1 MSAILLPPEAWGA
14 ALASLRGMG
23 PARLLGLLRRWT
35 PEEAWHRV
43 TDGSWLRHRDVVL
56 AVGRD
61 AARLAESW
69 VAGAD
74 STDVDAMWRRHVD
87 AGIGV
92 FTVRSLSYPRTL
104 VDDVEA
110 PAVLFARGDP
120 DVIAGPRVAI
130 VGTRDASQYGIDLA
144 YELGRDLS
152 AAGVAVVSGLAI
164 GIDGAAH
171 AGALAAATA
180 PPIAVV
186 GSGLDVVYPRRH
198 ESLWREVER
207 RGVVLSE
214 APLGAPPERW
224 RFPARNR
231 IIAALA
237 DVLVVVES
245 RELGGSMHTVA
256 EAQRRDRP
264 VFAAPGPVRSA
275 MSTGT
280 NRLLRDG
287 AQVLC
292 DAGDVLL
299 ALGLSAALHR
309 SVRDQ
314 RPEPSAADAEVLEA
328 VGWSPVS
335 LDALAARTAQP
346 LGQLALALDRLR
358 SDGWLSERGGWYE
371 RIARSDQ

>member
-1 MSAILLPPEAWGA
+1 
-14 ALASLRGMG
+14 MG
-23 PARLLGLLRRWT
+23 PARLLGLLRTWP
-35 PEEAWHRV
+35 PEEAWHHIR
-43 TDGSWLRHRDVVL
+43 DGSWLQHREVVV
-56 AVGRD
+56 AMGTG
-61 AARLAESW
+61 AARHAELW
-69 VAGAD
+69 MACAD
-74 STDVDAMWRRHVD
+74 ITDVGAVWQRHVD

-92 FTVRSLSYPRTL
+92 FTLRSPSYPTPL
-104 VDDVEA
+104 VDDVEP
-110 PAVLFARGDP
+110 PAVLFGRGDP
-120 DVIAGPRVAI
+120 DVIVGPRVAV

-144 YELGRDLS
+144 YELGRDLA
-152 AAGVAVVSGLAI
+152 AAGVAVVSGLAV

-231 IIAALA
+231 VIAALA
-237 DVLVVVES
+237 DVVIVVES

-275 MSTGT
+275 TSAGT

-292 DAGDVLL
+292 DASDVLL
-299 ALGLSAALHR
+299 ALGLSAALQR
-309 SVRDQ
+309 SVHEH
-314 RPEPSAADAEVLEA
+314 RPEPSADDAPVLEA
-328 VGWSPVS
+328 VGWSPIS
-335 LDALAARTAQP
+335 LDTLATRTARP
-346 LGQLALALDRLR
+346 LGSLALALDRLR
-358 SDGWLSERGGWYE
+358 SDGWLAERGGWYE
-371 RIARSDQ
+371 RIARSDR

>member
-1 MSAILLPPEAWGA
+1 MSPAGLPREAWSA
-14 ALASLRGMG
+14 ALAGLPAMG
-23 PARLLGLLRRWT
+23 PARLRGLLRKWS
-35 PEEAWHRV
+35 PEEAWHHIR
-43 TDGSWLRHRDVVL
+43 DGSWLRHRDVVV
-56 AVGRD
+56 AVGRG
-61 AARLAESW
+61 AARHAELWS
-69 VAGAD
+69 ACAD
-74 STDVDAMWRRHVD
+74 ITDVGSLWQRHVD

-92 FTVRSLSYPRTL
+92 FTLRSSSYPSPL
-104 VDDVEA
+104 VDDVEP
-110 PAVLFARGDP
+110 PAVLFGRGDP
-120 DVIAGPRVAI
+120 DVIVGPRVAI

-152 AAGVAVVSGLAI
+152 AAGVAVVSGLAV

-231 IIAALA
+231 VIAALA
-237 DVLVVVES
+237 DVVIVVES

-275 MSTGT
+275 TSAGT

-287 AQVLC
+287 AEVLC
-292 DAGDVLL
+292 DASDVLL
-299 ALGLSAALHR
+299 ALGLSAALQR
-309 SVRDQ
+309 SVHEH
-314 RPEPSAADAEVLEA
+314 RPEPNADDAQILEA
-328 VGWSPVS
+328 IGWSPVS
-335 LDALAARTAQP
+335 LDALATRTARP
-346 LGQLALALDRLR
+346 LGSLALALNRLR
-358 SDGWLSERGGWYE
+358 ADGWLAERGGWYE
-371 RIARSDQ
+371 RIARSDR

>member
-1 MSAILLPPEAWGA
+1 LW
-14 ALASLRGMG
+14 LAC
-23 PARLLGLLRRWT
+23 
-35 PEEAWHRV
+35 
-43 TDGSWLRHRDVVL
+43 
-56 AVGRD
+56 
-61 AARLAESW
+61 
-69 VAGAD
+69 AD
-74 STDVDAMWRRHVD
+74 STDVDELWQRHVD

-92 FTVRSLSYPRTL
+92 FTLRSPSYPGPL
-104 VDDVEA
+104 VDDVEP
-110 PAVLFARGDP
+110 PAVLFGRGDP
-120 DVIAGPRVAI
+120 DVIVGPRVAI

-198 ESLWREVER
+198 ESLWREVQR

-214 APLGAPPERW
+214 APLGAPPEQW

-237 DVLVVVES
+237 DVVIVVES

-275 MSTGT
+275 TSAGT

-292 DAGDVLL
+292 DAGDALL
-299 ALGLSAALHR
+299 ALGLSAALQR
-309 SVRDQ
+309 SVQ
-314 RPEPSAADAEVLEA
+314 EHRPAPSAADAEVLDA
-328 VGWSPVS
+328 VGWAPVS
-335 LDALAARTAQP
+335 LDALAVRTSRPVGA
-346 LGQLALALDRLR
+346 LAHALDRLR
-358 SDGWLSERGGWYE
+358 ADGWLAERGGWYE
-371 RIARSDQ
+371 RIARSDR

>member
-1 MSAILLPPEAWGA
+1 MSPAPLPPEAWSA
-14 ALASLRGMG
+14 ALTTLPAMG
-23 PARLLGLLRRWT
+23 PARLLGLLRRWR
-35 PEEAWHRV
+35 PEEAWHHV
-43 TDGSWLRHRDVVL
+43 ADASWLHDREVAL

-61 AARLAESW
+61 AGRMAELW
-69 VAGAD
+69 VACAD
-74 STDVDAMWRRHVD
+74 TTDVAAVWQRHLDAS
-87 AGIGV
+87 IGV
-92 FTVRSLSYPRTL
+92 LTLRSHSYPAPL
-104 VDDVEA
+104 LDDVE
-110 PAVLFARGDP
+110 PPGVLFGRGDP

-130 VGTRDASQYGIDLA
+130 VGTRDASQYGLDLA

-152 AAGVAVVSGLAI
+152 AAGVAIVSGLAI

-171 AGALAAATA
+171 AGALAADTA

-186 GSGLDVVYPRRH
+186 GSGLDIVYPRKH
-198 ESLWREVER
+198 QSLWREVER

-214 APLGAPPERW
+214 APLGAPPEKW

-231 IIAALA
+231 VIAALA
-237 DVLVVVES
+237 DVVVVVES

-275 MSTGT
+275 TSSGT

-292 DAGDVLL
+292 DASDVLL
-299 ALGLSAALHR
+299 ALGLCAALLR
-309 SVRDQ
+309 SVQ
-314 RPEPSAADAEVLEA
+314 ESRPEPSTEDAAVLDA

-335 LDALAARTAQP
+335 LDALAARANRP
-346 LGQLALALDRLR
+346 LGALALSLDRLR
-358 SDGWLSERGGWYE
+358 ADGWLTERGGWYE
-371 RIARSDQ
+371 RIARSDR

>member
-1 MSAILLPPEAWGA
+1 MSPPRVPPEGWSA
-14 ALASLRGMG
+14 ALAGLPAMG
-23 PARLLGLLRRWT
+23 PARLLGLLRTWP
-35 PEEAWHRV
+35 PEEAWHHIR
-43 TDGSWLRHRDVVL
+43 DGSWLQHRGVVV
-56 AVGRD
+56 AMGTG
-61 AARLAESW
+61 AARHAELW
-69 VAGAD
+69 MACAD
-74 STDVDAMWRRHVD
+74 ITDVRAVWQRHVD
-87 AGIGV
+87 ACIGV
-92 FTVRSLSYPRTL
+92 FTLRSPSYPTPL
-104 VDDVEA
+104 VDDVEP
-110 PAVLFARGDP
+110 PAVLFGRGDP
-120 DVIAGPRVAI
+120 DVIVGPRVAI

-144 YELGRDLS
+144 YELGRDLA

-214 APLGAPPERW
+214 APLGAPPVRW

-231 IIAALA
+231 VIAALA
-237 DVLVVVES
+237 DVLIVVES

-264 VFAAPGPVRSA
+264 VFAAPGPIRSA
-275 MSTGT
+275 TSAGT

-292 DAGDVLL
+292 DASDVLL
-299 ALGLSAALHR
+299 ALGLSAALQR
-309 SVRDQ
+309 SVREH
-314 RPEPSAADAEVLEA
+314 RPAPSPEDAQVLEA

-335 LDALAARTAQP
+335 LDALATRTARP
-346 LGQLALALDRLR
+346 LGSLALALDRLR
-358 SDGWLSERGGWYE
+358 ADGWLAERGGWYE
-371 RIARSDQ
+371 RIARSDR